1 MNTNEQNTNPEL
13 ELAPPPQLYLIMDL
27 SLTETPGDDIQ
38 SIANSINTDEF
49 APFSSLLIRQNDPK
63 SLCSKELI
71 KDIQSKDIAVLIED
85 NVPLAQSSGAD
96 GVHLSDDDEDIFNAA
111 IETLSEDVIIGL
123 KAKQSR
129 HKAMIFAEQGCSYV
143 GINLFNPKDYE
154 RELEEFERPPE
165 INWWVSLFSTPC
177 VAWNISSKDEAIEAT
192 KQGADFIALAPEF
205 WQKGEPSTEIIADCV
220 KTISAIER
228 YVPTL

>member
-1 MNTNEQNTNPEL
+1 MLLSTQNLNV
-13 ELAPPPQLYLIMDL
+13 QLQAGYI
-27 SLTETPGDDIQ
+27 TE
-38 SIANSINTDEF
+38 
-49 APFSSLLIRQNDPK
+49 
-63 SLCSKELI
+63 
-71 KDIQSKDIAVLIED
+71 VLYP
-85 NVPLAQSSGAD
+85 NGT
-96 GVHLSDDDEDIFNAA
+96 DEDIFNAA

-129 HKAMIFAEQGCSYV
+129 HKAMILAEQGCSYV
-143 GINLFNPKDYE
+143 AINLFDEAEHE

-177 VAWNISSKDEAIEAT
+177 VAWNITSKDEAIEAT

-205 WQKGEPSTEIIADCV
+205 WQKGDTSTEIIADCI